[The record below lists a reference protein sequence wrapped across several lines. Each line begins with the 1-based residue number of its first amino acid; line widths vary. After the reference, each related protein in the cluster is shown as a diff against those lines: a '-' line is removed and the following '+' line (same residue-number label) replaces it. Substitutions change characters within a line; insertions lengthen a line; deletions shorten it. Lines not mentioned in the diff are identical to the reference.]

1 MIGRGII
8 RGGALTLA
16 AALAVAGPTG
26 CDDGDYDEQ
35 VVDEGR
41 ELLENGIHFNGIHFN
56 GIHFNGIHFNGT
68 WTGAVPGWLEFL
80 GMYLNGVS
88 VKNLK
93 MNGNRIVGT
102 VGGVY
107 HSGKQ
112 FEGAIVDVDYIDM
125 KEIAA
130 YLVQFRLA
138 SSSVIITAIGTELDA
153 FTIYYRIPGSV
164 EVGEWQPTCPDGA
177 PAITLKGQWDP
188 VTWDRISDEG
198 VTLAC
203 VGGILAD
210 CAIWGYDPAVQ
221 DYSGED
227 LARYHDA
234 CMRAKPADY
243 CGDRT
248 PHTEDGTPVDFYDD
262 LDIQESETS
271 WEIEAMW
278 GENGAICLNQPRKLE
293 YTKDPMGDIYI
304 GCEIPDCV
312 DVDGD
317 GDIDLDDYPD
327 ALIGTKAQPS

>member
-1 MIGRGII
+1 MIGRGIL

-164 EVGEWQPTCPDGA
+164 EVGEWQPTCPAGTLDGDKCLIATTPTGGSPFIYAGMLHYVPAQPGVCPVGWFDGA
-177 PAITLKGQWDP
+177 NCFVAAPPSGTQAVI
-188 VTWDRISDEG
+188 
-198 VTLAC
+198 
-203 VGGILAD
+203 VGDKLMTTSVQAPTCPIG
-210 CAIWGYDPAVQ
+210 WYDGANCYVASPSPGTTAFI
-221 DYSGED
+221 G
-227 LARYHDA
+227 
-234 CMRAKPADY
+234 
-243 CGDRT
+243 GDGMLCT
-248 PHTEDGTPVDFYDD
+248 TPVDP
-262 LDIQESETS
+262 S
-271 WEIEAMW
+271 
-278 GENGAICLNQPRKLE
+278 AI
-293 YTKDPMGDIYI
+293 
-304 GCEIPDCV
+304 
-312 DVDGD
+312 
-317 GDIDLDDYPD
+317 
-327 ALIGTKAQPS
+327 